1 MSRWIIALAAS
12 FVLLTG
18 CGKKDEAAA
27 EGGDKKAAAP
37 TPAPGE
43 SIGIEEC
50 DAYFAWVEDCVGKVP
65 PDHKAAVQSAMKAN
79 RTAWKDIAKNAQ
91 SKEALVAGC
100 KATLDAFK
108 TANPAC
114 NE

>member
-12 FVLLTG
+12 FALLAG
-18 CGKKDEAAA
+18 CGKKEDES
-27 EGGDKKAAAP
+27 KPKAAS
-37 TPAPGE
+37 GE
-43 SIGIEEC
+43 SIGVDEC
-50 DAYFAWVEDCVGKVP
+50 DAYFAWVEGCIGKVP
-65 PDHKAAVQSAMKAN
+65 PDHKTAIESAMKAN
-79 RTAWKDIAKNAQ
+79 RTAWKDIAKNAE

-114 NE
+114 SD

>member
-12 FVLLTG
+12 FALLTG
-18 CGKKDEAAA
+18 CGKKKEGDA
-27 EGGDKKAAAP
+27 EIKAKAAS
-37 TPAPGE
+37 GE
-43 SIGIEEC
+43 SIGVDEC
-50 DAYFAWVEDCVGKVP
+50 DAYFAWVEGCVGKVP
-65 PDHKAAVQSAMKAN
+65 PDHKTSIESAMKAN
-79 RTAWKDIAKNAQ
+79 RKAWTDIAKNAE

-114 NE
+114 DD